1 MELLTMSTSELTRL
15 GAMERLQARDLTQ
28 AEVAGQLGLSV
39 RQVKRLVRRFRRDG
53 PAGLISTRRG
63 RPSNRRTDPQLI
75 EHALELVREHY
86 ADCGP
91 TFAAEKLDER
101 HGVRI
106 DHETLRRAMIAS
118 GQWRPQRKRRRTIH
132 PPRERRPCFG
142 ELVQI
147 DGSHHPWFEER
158 GPKCTLYVA
167 VDDATSALLALH
179 FAEQETTEGY
189 FQLVR
194 QLALEYGL
202 PLAFYSDRH
211 SIFRFNNEAEI
222 AHGPTQFG
230 RAMQELEIEL
240 ICANSPQA
248 KGRVERANG
257 TLQQRLVK
265 ELRYRHIDAI
275 AEGNAFLPEFIALY
289 NAKFAKLPRT
299 DVDAHRPA
307 PPVKQLDRI
316 LVPMYERTVTK
327 NLTVHFEN
335 QILHILRPEATRRL
349 QHAKVRIRRDR
360 AGRLSIEYRG
370 ESLPYR
376 RGATQHLTTVLDAKT
391 LAAQPALNPRAHHPE
406 KVRTPPM
413 THPWKAQ
420 TYRVISTKGH
430 L

>member
-15 GAMERLQARDLTQ
+15 AAMERLLARDLTQ
-28 AEVAGQLGLSV
+28 AEVAQQLGLSV
-39 RQVKRLVRRFRRDG
+39 RHVKRLLRRFRQGG
-53 PAGLISTRRG
+53 PTALLSTRRG
-63 RPSNRRTDPQLI
+63 RPSNHRIDPARI
-75 EHALELVREHY
+75 DRALALVREHY

-91 TFAAEKLDER
+91 TFAAEKLEER

-118 GQWRPQRKRRRTIH
+118 GQWRPQRKRRRAIH

-147 DGSHHPWFEER
+147 DGSHHPWFEDR
-158 GPKCTLYVA
+158 GSKCTLYVA

-189 FQLVR
+189 FHLVR

-211 SIFRFNNEAEI
+211 SIFRFNNDAEI

-230 RAMQELEIEL
+230 RAMFELDIEL

-248 KGRVERANG
+248 KGRVERANA

-265 ELRYRHIDAI
+265 ELRYRDICTI
-275 AEGNAFLPEFIALY
+275 AEGNAFLPQFISSY
-289 NAKFAKLPRT
+289 NAKFAKLPLASS
-299 DVDAHRPA
+299 DAHRPA
-307 PPVKQLDRI
+307 PTVEHLDRI
-316 LVPMYERTVTK
+316 LVTRYERTVTK
-327 NLTVHFEN
+327 NLTVHFAN
-335 QILHILRPEATRRL
+335 QVFHILRPEQARRL
-349 QHAKVRIRRDR
+349 QYAKVHLWRDPGGTLFIEHR
-360 AGRLSIEYRG
+360 AER
-370 ESLPYR
+370 LPYR
-376 RGATQHLTTVLDAKT
+376 LGASADLTPILDAKALDARPT
-391 LAAQPALNPRAHHPE
+391 LNPRAHATKAH
-406 KVRTPPM
+406 TPPM

-420 TYRVISTKGH
+420 PYKAARSRGP

>member
-1 MELLTMSTSELTRL
+1 MELLTMSTSEITRL
-15 GAMERLQARDLTQ
+15 AAVERLQAGDLTQ
-28 AEVAGQLGLSV
+28 AEVARQLGLSI
-39 RQVKRLVRRFRRDG
+39 RQVKRLLRRFRQDG
-53 PAGLISTRRG
+53 PAGLVSRRRG
-63 RPSNRRTDPQLI
+63 RPSNRRADPELVNR
-75 EHALELVREHY
+75 ALTLVREHY

-91 TFAAEKLDER
+91 TFAAEKLEER

-118 GQWRPQRKRRRTIH
+118 GQWKPQRKRRRAIH

-147 DGSHHPWFEER
+147 DGSHHPWFEDR

-189 FQLVR
+189 FQLTR
-194 QLALEYGL
+194 QAALEHGL

-211 SIFRFNNEAEI
+211 SIFRFNNDAEI
-222 AHGPTQFG
+222 ANGPTQFG
-230 RAMQELEIEL
+230 RAMAELGIEL

-265 ELRYRHIDAI
+265 ELRYRNISTI
-275 AEGNAFLPEFIALY
+275 AEGNAFLPHFIALY
-289 NAKFAKLPRT
+289 NAKFAKLPLT

-307 PPVKQLDRI
+307 PPIEQLDRI
-316 LVPMYERTVTK
+316 LITLYERTITK

-335 QILHILRPEATRRL
+335 QIFHILRPEAARRL
-349 QHAKVRIRRDR
+349 QYAKVRIWRNRHDQ
-360 AGRLSIEYRG
+360 LFIEYRG
-370 ESLPYR
+370 EQLPYR
-376 RGATQHLTTVLDAKT
+376 RGTSHHLTTVLDAKA
-391 LAAQPALNPRAHHPE
+391 LEARPALNPRAHHPQ
-406 KVRTPPM
+406 KAHTPPM
-413 THPWKAQ
+413 THPWKKQ
-420 TYRVISTKGH
+420 TYRAISTKGH